1 VILEGE
7 RREPVLSFSLDVKRE
22 MSRIEV
28 AAACCKR
35 SELAGILRAGLTLR
49 KVPGGFRLLL
59 STENAPLSRHVFV
72 LAKEIYGFDPG
83 VSAKKTRR
91 FRNHS
96 VYQLDLTGL
105 IGDGQDLLSDIGL
118 SINTDSGEIRYM
130 NYKVRKRCC
139 KRAFLRG
146 GFLAAGSISDP
157 DKSYH
162 LEVTFRTRLQAEEY
176 VQYLKDFGLQPR
188 IIQRKGYYLAYL
200 KEGQEIVDFLNIT
213 GAHKALMNL
222 ENIRIMKE
230 MRNQVNRI
238 VNCETANLSKTVDA
252 SLRQTESIRFIQEH
266 AGLDSLPDALR
277 EIAALRLENPDVSLA
292 ELGRMLEPPLSKSG
306 VNHRL
311 RKIERIAESMGFNP
325 GS

>member
-1 VILEGE
+1 M
-7 RREPVLSFSLDVKRE
+7 SFSLDVKRE
-22 MSRIEV
+22 LSRIEDI
-28 AAACCKR
+28 AECCKR

-49 KVPGGFRLLL
+49 NTPEGLRLLFI
-59 STENAPLSRHVFV
+59 TENAPLSRRIFV
-72 LAKEIYGFDPG
+72 LVKEIFRFDPG
-83 VSAKKTRR
+83 VDMKKTRR
-91 FRNHS
+91 FKTRA
-96 VYQLDLTGL
+96 VYQLDFSSL
-105 IGDGQDLLSDIGL
+105 IGDQQGLLNDMGI
-118 SINTDSGEIRYM
+118 SINCDLGKIEYM
-130 NYKVRKRCC
+130 NYKVEDRCC

-146 GFLAAGSISDP
+146 GFLATGSISDP

-162 LEVTFRTRLQAEEY
+162 LEVTFRSQLQADEFIE
-176 VQYLKDFGLQPR
+176 YLKEFGVEPR
-188 IIQRKGYYLAYL
+188 YILRKGYYLVYL

-213 GAHKALMNL
+213 GAHNALMSL

-266 AGLDSLPDALR
+266 SGLDNLPKALH
-277 EIAALRLENPDVSLA
+277 EIAVMRLENPDVSLT

-311 RKIERIAESMGFNP
+311 KRIEKIAESLGFN
-325 GS
+325 SRSS